1 MTNEELI
8 KKERTYKEQIKKD
21 PRTAQTLLHVAPHL
35 PPWAHDCREA
45 APTSPQPSRAPKHP
59 IRTPSSSP
67 SAYNRGQDAEGLAV
81 VYHRDTNLI
90 FIDFLSL
97 LKGKTPG
104 IETN

>member
-1 MTNEELI
+1 MWPHICPLGLTTA
-8 KKERTYKEQIKKD
+8 ERQH
-21 PRTAQTLLHVAPHL
+21 PPAP
-35 PPWAHDCREA
+35 
-45 APTSPQPSRAPKHP
+45 SPAEHPQHP

-67 SAYNRGQDAEGLAV
+67 SAYNRDQDAEGLAV